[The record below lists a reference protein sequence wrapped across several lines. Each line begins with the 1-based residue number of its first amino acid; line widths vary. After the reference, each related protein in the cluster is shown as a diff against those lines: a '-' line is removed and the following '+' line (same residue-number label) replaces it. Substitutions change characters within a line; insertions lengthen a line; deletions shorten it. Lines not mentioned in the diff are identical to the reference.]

1 MLLDDSLEFSTE
13 KQAQTLE
20 GHKKK
25 KAGRNAELTE

>member
-25 KAGRNAELTE
+25 KLEETRN